1 MSEGAYL
8 GHWNREL
15 KQRQNYHSALQPR
28 RQSENRVYV
37 QEIYQQ
43 LSGLVHILIVPLMS
57 VVSALLYL
65 KMRQLGGEIL
75 RSALEQIEEVGT
87 ERSPWHNACARASPS
102 HPPPTKH
109 HAAAVRAVLAEPSI
123 ATTAGSSLMKKGA
136 LSLQMLAAST
146 PHLT

>member
-65 KMRQLGGEIL
+65 KMRQLGGETL
-75 RSALEQIEEVGT
+75 ASALEQIEEVGT
-87 ERSPWHNACARASPS
+87 ERSPWQQRMRSRLAVTPSPN
-102 HPPPTKH
+102 
-109 HAAAVRAVLAEPSI
+109 
-123 ATTAGSSLMKKGA
+123 
-136 LSLQMLAAST
+136 QT
-146 PHLT
+146 PRSGV